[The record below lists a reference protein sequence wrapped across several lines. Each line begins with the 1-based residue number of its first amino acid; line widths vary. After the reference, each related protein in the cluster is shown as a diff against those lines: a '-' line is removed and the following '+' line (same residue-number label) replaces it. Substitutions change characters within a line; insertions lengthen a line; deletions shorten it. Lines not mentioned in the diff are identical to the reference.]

1 MRGSKLSA
9 FTFSLPWLLTFSL
22 FWAFPLVY
30 SFLIGFTDCNL
41 HTFKFLPWANTWIG
55 WDNYK
60 ALLTDSE
67 FIDSLKN
74 TFIFVFGTIPVTTVI
89 ALVMALLVSRR
100 FKGRALFRAGY
111 FLPSITSMV
120 VIALIF
126 INLYQRGGY
135 VALLCEMAGI
145 APPVNGFLYDRGTA
159 LYAVMAM
166 DIWMSVGYYMLI
178 FLAGLKAIP
187 EELYEV
193 AEVHGASS
201 GRQFFSITL
210 PLLKPVALFVLVIN
224 SIKSFQVFVEIFV
237 MTKGKFDS
245 STMVYFIYDTGLA
258 TAFKFGYA
266 SAAAYILFV
275 IIAVF
280 SVIQFILFRRKQTA
294 W

>member
-9 FTFSLPWLLTFSL
+9 VTFSLPWLLTFVF
-22 FWAFPLVY
+22 FWAFPLLY

-41 HTFKFLPWANTWIG
+41 HTFKFLPWANDWVG

-60 ALLTDSE
+60 TLLSDSD
-67 FIDSLKN
+67 FINSLKN

-89 ALVMALLVSRR
+89 ALMLALMVNRR
-100 FKGRALFRAGY
+100 FKARALFRAGY

-135 VALLCEMAGI
+135 IALLCEMVGI
-145 APPVNGFLYDRGTA
+145 TPPVNGFLYDSGTA
-159 LYAVMAM
+159 LYAIMAM
-166 DIWMSVGYYMLI
+166 DVWMSVGYYMLI

-193 AEVHGASS
+193 AEVHGASPA
-201 GRQFFSITL
+201 RQFFAITL

-237 MTKGKFDS
+237 MTRGKFDT

-275 IIAVF
+275 IIAIF
-280 SVIQFILFRRKQTA
+280 SVIQFILFRRRQAA